1 MPPVSRSSLRPD
13 LQRTPVHSSEAPA
26 VRPMQRQSVAEL
38 EQLLRIN
45 EHKLEIC
52 CRDQP
57 VLFYQVS
64 TALTRAQSARDQAAQ
79 DLKDAEARADAEIR
93 AEPVPEGEKK
103 PTETAIGG
111 RVRMHASVVRAR
123 EALREASEAYG
134 SLSALKESFGQRS
147 YMLRELV
154 ALWLANYY
162 GEIEASG
169 SSGEMS
175 RLRGAEVKDRQAEAR
190 RRRE

>member
-1 MPPVSRSSLRPD
+1 MPNPTTRPVQQRPTR
-13 LQRTPVHSSEAPA
+13 QEAPS
-26 VRPMQRQSVAEL
+26 RPTARISVAEL
-38 EQLLRIN
+38 EQLLRID
-45 EHKLEIC
+45 EHKLEVC

-64 TALTRAQSARDQAAQ
+64 TALTRAQSVRDQATQ
-79 DLKDAEARADAEIR
+79 DLKDVEARADAEIR
-93 AEPVPEGEKK
+93 AEQIPEGEKK

-111 RVRMHASVVRAR
+111 RVRMHSSVIRAR
-123 EALREASEAYG
+123 EALREASDAYG
-134 SLSALKESFGQRS
+134 SLSALKEAFGQRS

-169 SSGEMS
+169 SSGEMT
-175 RLRGAEVKDRQAEAR
+175 RQRGADAKDRQAEAR